1 MEASRAAR
9 DAAAPGRGDS
19 PLTDVSGRGRVL
31 RLELPFESE
40 DEVTALEGAL
50 LAARASE
57 LSQIRRRGARHG
69 FGYGSD
75 TARESMTEEVDQ
87 AQRRWEMLDRL
98 LRAIKEAE

>member
-1 MEASRAAR
+1 
-9 DAAAPGRGDS
+9 
-19 PLTDVSGRGRVL
+19 
-31 RLELPFESE
+31 
-40 DEVTALEGAL
+40 VTALEGAL

-75 TARESMTEEVDQ
+75 SARESMTHEVDE